1 MSARKGRPSVVAE
14 FVRPQRRPEPP
25 QPTPL
30 GERRLGGALIVP
42 LEQVEP
48 DPDQPRRDWNHDDGK
63 RKLAELIASI
73 QEFGIFTPLLVREDG
88 RLPDGRLRY
97 VIIAGGRRRV
107 AAERAGLRELPVIVR
122 GEEGARVRYLQLVEN
137 LQRHG
142 LAPLDEARAY
152 QELLDLEEEM
162 TPPKLAERVGVSAQH
177 IRDRLRLLTDQVI
190 ADAVARGRLTIKAAT
205 NLRQLPDEELEGF
218 KQRILRGDQVTYAEV
233 QAVRQ
238 RLQANGVINPRYKG
252 GGRGRSSADFAG
264 VAPASTLAPPAI
276 GTPNAP
282 QAADCRDK
290 GEQNGFVPEVGT
302 ADVSVAGD
310 PTVPMPGEEFGSPQ
324 TASGAPEQNG
334 FVPADGGTARSADGG
349 RHRQP
354 VTECGDQ
361 PPAHPAALVAVA
373 QQIVAVVNRAVTG
386 EYRAQLQ
393 ALANQITERDDPQVW
408 GLTLALGLWRSFVNA
423 PTDGEENRSSPAG
436 GEPGSASVMPPA
448 QGQRGSCRLGG

>member
-1 MSARKGRPSVVAE
+1 MSARKGKASVVAE

-30 GERRLGGALIVP
+30 GERRLGGAVVVP
-42 LEQVEP
+42 IDQVEP
-48 DPDQPRRDWNHDDGK
+48 DPDQPRRDWGHDDGE
-63 RKLAELIASI
+63 RKLVELAGSI
-73 QEFGIFTPLLVREDG
+73 REFGIFTPLLVREDG

-97 VIIAGGRRRV
+97 IIIAGGRRRV

-122 GEEGARVRYLQLVEN
+122 GDEGSRVRYLQLVEN

-152 QELLDLEEEM
+152 QELLDLDDEL

-218 KQRILRGDQVTYAEV
+218 KQRIMRGDQVTYAEV

-252 GGRGRSSADFAG
+252 GGRGRSSADFG
-264 VAPASTLAPPAI
+264 DVKPASTLGPRST

-282 QAADCRDK
+282 LAAAPWDK
-290 GEQNGFVPEVGT
+290 GEQDGFVPEMGT
-302 ADVSVAGD
+302 AGVNVAVN
-310 PTVPMPGEEFGSPQ
+310 PTVPVPGEESG
-324 TASGAPEQNG
+324 AAHAARGAPEQNG
-334 FVPADGGTARSADGG
+334 FVPVRHAPRAMDGG
-349 RHRQP
+349 RHRQSP
-354 VTECGDQ
+354 SEPGVQ
-361 PPAHPAALVAVA
+361 PPTHPAALVAVA
-373 QQIVAVVNRAVTG
+373 QQFVAVVNRAVTG
-386 EYRAQLQ
+386 EHRAQLR
-393 ALANQITERDDPQVW
+393 ALANQITDRDDPQLW
-408 GLTLALGLWRSFVNA
+408 GLPLALGLWRSFVDE
-423 PTDGEENRSSPAG
+423 PTGSQENTSPSTPEA
-436 GEPGSASVMPPA
+436 E
-448 QGQRGSCRLGG
+448 